1 MSNSSNKVSE
11 IRLYYKP
18 KKQVLYPI
26 IKDAQ
31 TAYNALLSFYPKG
44 TLALQEQFVIL
55 YLNRSNAV
63 LGGYQCSKGG
73 LTGTIADIRLILGVA
88 LKAGSTNIIISHN
101 HPSGNIKPSSQDI
114 EMTKRLSEAAKIMEI
129 NVLDHII
136 VSPDPSSFYSFAD
149 HGQI

>member
-1 MSNSSNKVSE
+1 MADSSNKVSE

-18 KKQVLYPI
+18 RKQVSHI
-26 IKDAQ
+26 IKDSQ
-31 TAYNALLSFYPKG
+31 TAYNALLSFYPKN

-101 HPSGNIKPSSQDI
+101 HPSGNVRPSSQDV
-114 EMTKRLSEAAKIMEI
+114 ELTKRLSEAAKIMEI

-136 VSPDPSSFYSFAD
+136 ISPAPSSFYSFAD
-149 HGQI
+149 NSQI

>member
-1 MSNSSNKVSE
+1 MKTDNKLSE

-18 KKQVLYPI
+18 KKQMLHPVI
-26 IKDAQ
+26 MDAQ
-31 TAYNALLSFYPKG
+31 TAYNALLSFYPKN

-55 YLNRSNAV
+55 YLNRLNAV

-101 HPSGNIKPSSQDI
+101 HPSGNIRPSSQDV
-114 EMTKRLSEAAKIMEI
+114 ELTKRLSEAAKIMEI

-136 VSPDPSSFYSFAD
+136 ISPDPSSFYSFAD
-149 HGQI
+149 NSQI